1 MIRMKAIGEIERES
15 KLSKEAQEKIVREEN
30 IIKDIEAMIAKALA
44 KGDKSINLMVSEFK
58 YQDYVTVFTNAYYHV
73 KYIGK
78 VHSPEFNT
86 DFVYFELNWKN

>member
-1 MIRMKAIGEIERES
+1 MKSIGEIERES

-30 IIKDIEAMIAKALA
+30 IIKDIEARVAKALSEG
-44 KGDKSINLMVSEFK
+44 KKSINLMISECK
-58 YQDYVTVFTNAYYHV
+58 YNSYVKVFTDSFYHV
-73 KYIGK
+73 RYIEN

>member
-1 MIRMKAIGEIERES
+1 MKSIGEIERES

-44 KGDKSINLMVSEFK
+44 EGKKSINLMMTEFK
-58 YQDYVTVFTNAYYHV
+58 YHDYVTVFTGAFYHV
-73 KYIGK
+73 KYIEK

-86 DFVYFELNWKN
+86 DFIYFELNWKN